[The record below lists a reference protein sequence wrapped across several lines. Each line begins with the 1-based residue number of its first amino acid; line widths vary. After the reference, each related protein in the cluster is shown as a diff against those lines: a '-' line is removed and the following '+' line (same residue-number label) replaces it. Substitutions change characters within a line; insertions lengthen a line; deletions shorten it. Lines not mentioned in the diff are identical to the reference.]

1 MDLQGV
7 NEMKRI
13 LVSADRDEIRMALL
27 ADEKLHSFE
36 VERPSREHL
45 VGNIYKGRVQNVL
58 PGMQAAFL
66 DIGGDKN
73 AFLYIGDGMPYG
85 VAGEASER
93 VKIHVG
99 QSLPVQIMKDAIG
112 TNGPRATLRIALPGR
127 HLVLLPTTAYIAIS
141 RQITDEEERER
152 LKRIGEELA
161 PAGMGLILRT
171 AAKGR
176 TKEELAA
183 DMEEL
188 SRLWESLLAKVRRVK
203 APALL
208 YRDADLLVRL
218 VRDSF
223 TEEIAELIIDDRTL
237 CAQARELTASL
248 SPALVDRIRYYDGKT
263 PLFALYGA
271 EEEIER
277 LGDREV
283 PLASGGSILLD
294 HTEALTVIDV
304 NTKGFVGDT
313 NLADTAYR
321 TNLEAAKEILKQ
333 LRLRDIGGIILVDF
347 IDMEKESQKEALLQF
362 LREEVK
368 EERTRTSIVDIT
380 ALGLVEITRKKSRQN
395 LESILYTACPSC
407 LGRGRVESPETMAI
421 RICRDLRRIEARA
434 HAASGYRIE
443 VSPFVLDTIVAS
455 EPLRE
460 LRKELAL
467 DVELEPVGTM
477 NVESYSILQKN

>member
-1 MDLQGV
+1 
-7 NEMKRI
+7 MKRI
-13 LVSADRDEIRMALL
+13 LISADRDEIRMALL
-27 ADEKLHSFE
+27 VDEMLHSFE

-73 AFLYIGDGMPYG
+73 AFLYIGDGLPHG
-85 VAGEASER
+85 VAGTTSEK

-99 QSLPVQIMKDAIG
+99 QNLPVQIMKDAIG
-112 TNGPRATLRIALPGR
+112 TKGPRATLRVSLPGR
-127 HLVLLPTTAYIAIS
+127 HLVLLPMTAYIAIS

-152 LKRIGEELA
+152 LKNIGEEIA

-171 AAKGR
+171 AAKGK
-176 TKEELAA
+176 TKEALIA
-183 DMEEL
+183 DVEEL
-188 SRLWESLLAKVRRVK
+188 SLLWESLLAKMQRVK

-223 TEEIAELIIDDRTL
+223 TEEIGALIIDEKSL
-237 CAQARELTASL
+237 FMQARELASSL
-248 SPALVDRIRYYDGKT
+248 SPALVDRMHYYDGNT
-263 PLFALYGA
+263 PLFVLYGA
-271 EEEIER
+271 EDEIER

-283 PLASGGSILLD
+283 PLASGGAIIID

-313 NLADTAYR
+313 NLSDTAYR
-321 TNLEAAKEILKQ
+321 TNLEAAREILKQ

-347 IDMEKESQKEALLQF
+347 IDMEKERQKEALLAF

-368 EERTRTSIVDIT
+368 EERTRTNIVDIT

-395 LESILYTACPSC
+395 LESILYTPCPSC

-421 RICRDLRRIEARA
+421 RICRDLRRIEART
-434 HAASGYRIE
+434 HAANGYLVE
-443 VSPFVLDTIVAS
+443 VSPFVLGTIASS
-455 EPLRE
+455 EPLRQ
-460 LRKELAL
+460 LRKDLAI
-467 DVELEPVGTM
+467 DVELEPISTM
-477 NVESYSILQKN
+477 NIESYSILQKH

>member
-1 MDLQGV
+1 
-7 NEMKRI
+7 MKKI

-27 ADEKLHSFE
+27 ADERLHSFE

-73 AFLYIGDGMPYG
+73 AFLYIGDGLPHGAAGG
-85 VAGEASER
+85 VSEKA
-93 VKIHVG
+93 KIHVG
-99 QSLPVQIMKDAIG
+99 QNLPVQIMKDAIG
-112 TNGPRATLRIALPGR
+112 TKGPRATLHISLPGR
-127 HLVLLPTTAYIAIS
+127 HLVLLPTAAYIAIS
-141 RQITDEEERER
+141 RRITDEEERER
-152 LKRIGEELA
+152 LKSIGEELV
-161 PAGMGLILRT
+161 PQGMGVILRT
-171 AAKGR
+171 AAKGKS
-176 TKEELAA
+176 KEDLAA
-183 DMEEL
+183 DIGDL
-188 SRLWESLLAKVRRVK
+188 HRLWQSLLAKMSRVK

-208 YRDADLLVRL
+208 YRDVDLLVRL
-218 VRDSF
+218 MRDSF
-223 TEEIAELIIDDRTL
+223 TEDVDELIIDDRTL
-237 CAQARELTASL
+237 YAQAKDLAETL
-248 SPALVDRIRYYDGKT
+248 SPALADRIQYYDGKT
-263 PLFALYGA
+263 PLFALCGV

-283 PLASGGSILLD
+283 PLASGGSIIMD
-294 HTEALTVIDV
+294 HTEALTAIDV

-313 NLADTAYR
+313 NLSDTAYR

-347 IDMEKESQKEALLQF
+347 IDMEKESQKEALLSF

-368 EERTRTSIVDIT
+368 EERTRTNIVDIT

-395 LESILYTACPSC
+395 LESILYTSCPSC

-434 HAASGYRIE
+434 HAANGYIVE
-443 VSPFVLDTIVAS
+443 VSPFVIDTLTSS

-460 LRKELAL
+460 LRKELSI
-467 DVELEPVGTM
+467 DVELEAVGTM
-477 NVESYSILQKN
+477 NIESYSILQKS